1 MNPELTTS
9 FKQWQKYRSNNF
21 KGFRL
26 RGLIRDLALDILSFK
41 TKLINSE
48 KFFKKPRIQ
57 FLYIH
62 HVFDDEIENFDSLL
76 NILSKHHS
84 FISYSQAVKKIL
96 NGDIDKPYICISSDD
111 GFKNNLNAVKIMNK
125 YAVKGCFFVNPD
137 TIGQKDFSKIK
148 SFCKNKL
155 FCSPTDFMEWD
166 DLDYLIKSGHE
177 IGSHTMNHI
186 KISETNINIVED
198 NINESYQILN
208 KRLGKVSHFAYPY
221 GRYFHF
227 NKQAFDLVF
236 KAGFVSC
243 ASAERGCHI
252 SNQTPLKN
260 NQLLIRRDELI
271 CNSNINHHLY
281 FILNN
286 SKNSFRQTNLYPNH
300 D

>member
-1 MNPELTTS
+1 MKPEQITT
-9 FKQWQKYRSNNF
+9 FKQWHKFRSNNF
-21 KGFRL
+21 KSYRI

-41 TKLINSE
+41 TKLSSAE

-62 HVFDDEIENFDSLL
+62 HVFDDEVENFDVLL
-76 NILSKHHS
+76 NVLSKHHN
-84 FISYSQAVKKIL
+84 FISYSKAVNKIL
-96 NGDIDKPYICISSDD
+96 TGDIDKPYICISSDD

-137 TIGQKDFSKIK
+137 TIGLKDFSKVK

-155 FCSPTDFMEWD
+155 LCPPMEFMEWD
-166 DLDYLIKSGHE
+166 DLENLIKSGHE

-208 KRLGKVSHFAYPY
+208 KHFGEVLHFAYPY
-221 GRYFHF
+221 GRFFHI
-227 NKQAFDLVF
+227 NNQAFNLVF
-236 KAGFVSC
+236 KAGFISC

-252 SNQTPLKN
+252 SHVPPKQ
-260 NQLLIRRDELI
+260 
-271 CNSNINHHLY
+271 
-281 FILNN
+281 
-286 SKNSFRQTNLYPNH
+286 
-300 D
+300 